1 MFHIKCT
8 ICCSWLFLFYDMRTS
23 VVLVFLFAG
32 VVVVVVV
39 FVSPVIFIT
48 RLDRGNACDFVYL
61 TLVKELQGD
70 E

>member
-1 MFHIKCT
+1 
-8 ICCSWLFLFYDMRTS
+8 MRTS

-32 VVVVVVV
+32 VVVAVV
-39 FVSPVIFIT
+39 FVSPVTFIT

>member
-1 MFHIKCT
+1 
-8 ICCSWLFLFYDMRTS
+8 MRTS

-32 VVVVVVV
+32 VVVAVVVV
-39 FVSPVIFIT
+39 FVSPVIFIS